1 MQEMRIKHHKRPL
14 ALEQSRRRT
23 PLRLQGI
30 APKYRK
36 QNPFLAYFLSISFI
50 GLLVRFFRITRHILS
65 FIITAMNSKKISRR
79 REIAVPHVVAVK
91 EEKQLQ
97 LYRSSSEHEAELKD
111 HFLIMASHELK
122 TPMTTIIGQ
131 AELVLR
137 RLAKLPELPSELVS
151 MRSALE
157 SIDRQTHR
165 LNVLVDDLLNL
176 YNIRAGKITLRLSHC
191 DLVDLCREV
200 VEEQRQL
207 TGRSIEVATPIGSVQ
222 IYADADRLH
231 QVVVNL
237 VSNALRYSAEDT
249 LVKVSVLQHH
259 DIGIIEVQDNG
270 IGIPMEQ
277 QTHIFEPFYR
287 GPEEQV
293 SAKSGLGLGLAICK
307 DIVERHHGRIWCRSR
322 VGKGSTFIVELPMN
336 KKITQ
341 ALS

>member
-1 MQEMRIKHHKRPL
+1 MQEMPLKHHRHPL
-14 ALEQSRRRT
+14 VLAQMRSRSA
-23 PLRLQGI
+23 LRLHGVASQH
-30 APKYRK
+30 RK

-50 GLLVRFFRITRHILS
+50 SLLVRFFRLTRHILS
-65 FIITAMNSKKISRR
+65 FIITGMNNKKISRQQ
-79 REIAVPHVVAVK
+79 ELAAPQIVAVE
-91 EEKQLQ
+91 EEKHLQ
-97 LYRSSSEHEAELKD
+97 PYIYSNEHETELKD
-111 HFLIMASHELK
+111 HFLTMASHELK

-131 AELVLR
+131 AQLVLR
-137 RLAKLPELPSELVS
+137 RLSKLPELPAELVS

-157 SIDRQTHR
+157 SIDGQARR

-176 YNIRAGKITLRLSHC
+176 YNIRSGKITLRLSHC
-191 DLVDLCREV
+191 DLVDLCRKV
-200 VEEQRQL
+200 VEEQCQL
-207 TGRSIEVATPIGSVQ
+207 TGRSIEIAIPIPSIQ
-222 IYADADRLH
+222 MYADVDRLH

-237 VSNALRYSAEDT
+237 VSNALRYSSEDN
-249 LVKVSVLQHH
+249 LVKITALQHL
-259 DIGIIEVQDNG
+259 DIGIIEVQDHG
-270 IGIPMEQ
+270 VGIPREQ

-336 KKITQ
+336 KKLTQ

>member
-1 MQEMRIKHHKRPL
+1 MQEMRIKHHNRPL
-14 ALEQSRRRT
+14 VLEQARRRT
-23 PLRLQGI
+23 PSRLHGV

-36 QNPFLAYFLSISFI
+36 QNPFLAYFFSISFI
-50 GLLVRFFRITRHILS
+50 SLLVRFFRVTRHILS
-65 FIITAMNSKKISRR
+65 FIITGMNNKKISHQQ
-79 REIAVPHVVAVK
+79 EMAAPQIVAVE
-91 EEKQLQ
+91 EEKHLQ
-97 LYRSSSEHEAELKD
+97 RYKYSSEHETELKD
-111 HFLIMASHELK
+111 QFLTMASHELK

-131 AELVLR
+131 AQLVLR
-137 RLAKLPELPSELVS
+137 RLAKLPELPSELAS
-151 MRSALE
+151 MRSSLE
-157 SIDRQTHR
+157 SIDGQARR

-176 YNIRAGKITLRLSHC
+176 YNIRAGKITWRLSHC
-191 DLVDLCREV
+191 DLVKVCREV

-207 TGRSIEVATPIGSVQ
+207 TGRSIEIATPIHSIQ
-222 IYADADRLH
+222 MFADVDRLH

-237 VSNALRYSAEDT
+237 VSNAFRYSAEDT

-270 IGIPMEQ
+270 AGIPMEQ

-287 GPEEQV
+287 GPEEQL